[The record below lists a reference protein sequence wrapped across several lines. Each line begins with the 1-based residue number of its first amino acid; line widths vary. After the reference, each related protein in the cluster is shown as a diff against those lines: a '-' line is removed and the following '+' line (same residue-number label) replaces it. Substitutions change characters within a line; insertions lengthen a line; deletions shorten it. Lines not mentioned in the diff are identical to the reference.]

1 VTVTGRIILLFVVL
15 TVIAT
20 WPQAIR
26 FNAVPDNV
34 DSYFSL
40 WRLGWIAHQ
49 LVQAPARLFDGN
61 IFHPESNTL
70 AYSDAILLLGAAGL
84 PFVQAGVPIV
94 YVYNALV
101 LGSFVAAALGMFVL
115 VRHLTSS
122 PIAAVLSGV
131 VFAFA
136 SYRYDHYFH
145 LELLWSAWM
154 PLAFWMVHRTLE
166 SGRLAHG
173 LAVGLFV
180 LLQILSSIYY
190 GVFLGSGLVI
200 LGIVLLPSRPRELQ
214 RKALMALSAGALLAA
229 VLALPYLLPYSR
241 ARAVVGE
248 RNKGEALLHAAGP
261 KHYLAVM
268 PDNRLEGSW
277 LGSLGRHEKRLFPG
291 FVALALGLVAMWPPV
306 SRTRIAYAVV
316 LILAVNLSFGP
327 RGLGFE
333 WLREHVFL
341 YRGIR
346 APARVG
352 QVALLVSGVLA
363 GMGCARLHAWLSA
376 RRLPANAV
384 VAALIVIAFAE
395 YLVKPLELVSVPT
408 RTPPAYEWLRTQPR
422 GVVAE
427 FPMPTKQT
435 SPLLEGEFQ
444 FLSTFHWYPLVNG
457 YSGNWSKRHVG
468 FLERVQKFPD
478 EAAIAALREAG
489 VEYVLVHE
497 RYLGRDHYAETV
509 ARLDTRLTAAGRFP
523 GDGYEIAAYL
533 MR

>member
-1 VTVTGRIILLFVVL
+1 MTVTRVILLFVVL
-15 TVIAT
+15 TAIAT

-26 FNAVPDNV
+26 FDAVPDNV

-70 AYSDAILLLGAAGL
+70 AYSDAILLLGVAGL
-84 PFVQAGVPIV
+84 PFAQAGVPIV

-154 PLAFWMVHRTLE
+154 PLAFWMVHRTLD

-190 GVFLGSGLVI
+190 GVFLGSALVI
-200 LGIVLLPSRPRELQ
+200 LVIVLLPGRPREQQ
-214 RKALMALSAGALLAA
+214 RKALTALAAAALLAA
-229 VLALPYLLPYSR
+229 LLALPYLLPYSR

-248 RNKGEALLHAAGP
+248 RKHGEALLYAAGP
-261 KHYLAVM
+261 KHYFAVV
-268 PDNRLEGSW
+268 PENRLEGPW

-291 FVALALGLVAMWPPV
+291 FVALSLGLVAMWPPM
-306 SRTRIAYAVV
+306 SRTKIAYAVV
-316 LILAVNLSFGP
+316 LMFVVNLSFGP

-333 WLREHVFL
+333 WLREHVFIF
-341 YRGIR
+341 RGLR

-352 QVALLVSGVLA
+352 QVALLVFAVLA
-363 GMGCARLHAWLSA
+363 GLGCARLHAWLSA
-376 RRLPANAV
+376 RGRRANAV
-384 VAALIVIAFAE
+384 VAALIVLAFAE
-395 YLVKPLELVSVPT
+395 FLVKPLELVSVPT
-408 RTPPAYEWLRTQPR
+408 RTPPAYEWLREQPR

-427 FPMPTKQT
+427 FPMPGKHN
-435 SPLLEGEFQ
+435 SPFHESEFQ

-457 YSGNWSKRHVG
+457 YSGNWSNRQVA
-468 FLERVQKFPD
+468 FLGRVRGFPD
-478 EAAIAALREAG
+478 EGAIAALREAG
-489 VEYVLVHE
+489 VKYVLVHE
-497 RYLGRDHYAETV
+497 RHLGRDHYAETV
-509 ARLDTRLTAAGRFP
+509 ARLHDHLTLAGRFP
-523 GDGYEIAAYL
+523 DDGYEIAAYV